1 MRTWD
6 WELEARAMACD
17 GLETNEDGNVT
28 TPLIKYT
35 RAVTAIRMTA
45 AAYCLIHRQSPTKQ
59 EIAAY
64 VDDNAKTAWL
74 MQNAARMKPAD
85 ADERHAIKE
94 IDAWY
99 KQEWREEPN
108 PRPAVSGRI
117 LYYERAEI
125 RRLIKRAADAAGESG
140 YAPLE
145 QLEHGS
151 SFSGSGQEIR
161 VLGVKVLLRGA
172 DSKGAAYAPSW
183 NNPHPSGILGTLSSS
198 NRTGKSRDC
207 VTNWRATRACIV
219 RTAACSVR
227 SSGWS
232 ARTST

>member
-6 WELEARAMACD
+6 WELEARAMASD
-17 GLETNEDGNVT
+17 GLETDEDGNVR
-28 TPLIKYT
+28 TPLITYT

-45 AAYCLIHRQSPTKQ
+45 AAYCLIHRQSPTRQ

-74 MQNAARMKPAD
+74 MENAARIKPAD

-108 PRPAVSGRI
+108 PRPAVSRRI

-125 RRLIKRAADAAGESG
+125 CRLIKRAADTAGESG

-151 SFSGSGQEIR
+151 AERS
-161 VLGVKVLLRGA
+161 
-172 DSKGAAYAPSW
+172 
-183 NNPHPSGILGTLSSS
+183 
-198 NRTGKSRDC
+198 
-207 VTNWRATRACIV
+207 
-219 RTAACSVR
+219 RTARDLGIEDPGVDKAEERQAGFAAEFVEALENEAAGR
-227 SSGWS
+227 SNGDATLKRIAWC
-232 ARTST
+232 ARRALSRSRKKTRRPAAKPAGG